1 MNADIFLQIDLPA
14 LLLAVLAALACA
26 LPGNFLVLRKQAM
39 MGDAL
44 SHVVLPGLV
53 VAFLFTGTLYP
64 PAMMLGAAG
73 ACLLAVWLIRLF
85 QRSSLIDSGAAMGIV
100 FTAMFALG
108 LLLLESRIGSR
119 VHLDAKHALYG
130 ALELTY
136 WPAPLSFETLPAQI
150 KTLIILNIILLT
162 VLLLF
167 FKELRISSFDPEFSA
182 VTGLKTS
189 WIGAG
194 LMLFV
199 ALTAV
204 ACFESVG
211 SILVIALFV
220 CPAATARMLCDD
232 LRQQVVISALCAVLS
247 ALLGYMLASLL
258 PRLLGFEHS
267 LSAAG
272 MIALSAGGLQLTAML
287 FAPRYGTFRRL

>member
-1 MNADIFLQIDLPA
+1 M
-14 LLLAVLAALACA
+14 
-26 LPGNFLVLRKQAM
+26 
-39 MGDAL
+39 
-44 SHVVLPGLV
+44 PGLV
-53 VAFLFTGTLYP
+53 VAFLFTGQIDPL
-64 PAMMLGAAG
+64 AMMLGAAG
-73 ACLLAVWLIRLF
+73 ACLLAVALIRLF

-108 LLLLESRIGSR
+108 LLLLESRVGSR

-136 WPAPLSFETLPAQI
+136 WPAPLTFETLPPQI
-150 KTLIILNIILLT
+150 KTLAALNIALLIM
-162 VLLLF
+162 LIAF

-182 VTGLKTS
+182 VTGLKTA
-189 WIGAG
+189 WISAG

-232 LRQQVVISALCAVLS
+232 LRQQVLISALCAVLS
-247 ALLGYMLASLL
+247 AVLGYGLASIL

-272 MIALSAGGLQLTAML
+272 MIALSAGGLQLAAMV
-287 FAPRYGTFRRL
+287 FAPRYGALRSS